1 MELKKNI
8 GSDLCRWSAPLFNF
22 GLMVSVGSVLVAFEW
37 KAENEKPLIELSND
51 RMDWESEIIPITIQS
66 PPPVTPPPIQ
76 VIDFKVVE
84 DNVDIEDV
92 LIPDIFISENEKIT
106 EIQLD
111 GPPEIETA
119 PEILD
124 FTETQAQ
131 FKGGMEA
138 WYDYL
143 RMNLTYPKQAQKLG
157 IQGTV
162 LLRFVINTDGSI
174 QDVEV
179 VRSVEASIDQAA
191 IEVIE
196 NSPQWNPAIHK
207 SRPVRSRMTIPIKFK
222 LN

>member
-1 MELKKNI
+1 MELKKNT
-8 GSDLCRWSAPLFNF
+8 GSDLRIWSVPLFNF

-37 KAENEKPLIELSND
+37 KAKNEKPLIELSND
-51 RMDWESEIIPITIQS
+51 RMDWETEVIPITIQS

-84 DNVDIEDV
+84 DKIEIEDV
-92 LIPDIFISENEKIT
+92 LIPDIFISENEKIA
-106 EIQLD
+106 EIKLD
-111 GPPEIETA
+111 GPPEVETA

-143 RMNLTYPKQAQKLG
+143 RMNLTFPKQTQILG

-196 NSPQWNPAIHK
+196 NSPQWNPAIHQG
-207 SRPVRSRMTIPIKFK
+207 RPVRSRMTIPIKFK